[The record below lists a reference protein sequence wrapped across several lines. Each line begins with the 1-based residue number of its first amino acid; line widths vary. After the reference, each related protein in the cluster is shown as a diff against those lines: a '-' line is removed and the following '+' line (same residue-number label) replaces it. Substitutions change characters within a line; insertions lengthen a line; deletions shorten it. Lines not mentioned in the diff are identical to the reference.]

1 MTETY
6 TKKQV
11 AEILVSNNNKVLK
24 LIGDNDKFF
33 VIEGDR
39 VICKRKRMFGMS
51 PKILNEYTF
60 DYVIE
65 EAMKGND

>member
-24 LIGDNDKFF
+24 LIGDNEVKD
-33 VIEGDR
+33 D
-39 VICKRKRMFGMS
+39 
-51 PKILNEYTF
+51 
-60 DYVIE
+60 
-65 EAMKGND
+65 

>member
-11 AEILVSNNNKVLK
+11 AEILVSNNNKFLK
-24 LIGDNDKFF
+24 MVGDHDKFF
-33 VIEGDR
+33 VIDGDK
-39 VICKRKRMFGMS
+39 VICKRKRFFGMS

-60 DYVIE
+60 DYVIDE
-65 EAMKGND
+65 VKDA